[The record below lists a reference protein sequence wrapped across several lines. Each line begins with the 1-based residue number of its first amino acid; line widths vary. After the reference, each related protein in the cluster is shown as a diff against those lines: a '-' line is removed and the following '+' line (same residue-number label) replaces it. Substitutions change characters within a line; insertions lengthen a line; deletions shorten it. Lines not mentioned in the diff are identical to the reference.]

1 MGASPDL
8 AALSRRNPPPHFQLK
23 EPSMATTLIG
33 VNDANAVKLWA
44 KRLAYDIVYRTD
56 ISPLIGD
63 DENSIIQM
71 KSDTAKGAGDQVT
84 FSLMKKLA
92 GDGFTENEV
101 AQGNGESLSL
111 YTDAILI
118 NELGHVVGIPNKGRS
133 IDAQRT
139 LLDLRS
145 AGRRGL
151 KTWWGERMSVSFFNQ
166 VCGYTPQSNL
176 KYTGNNAVIAPT
188 STRRIVVRAAGP
200 TVSTTDEAIT
210 SADTFTLSYVDY
222 ARELAETVG
231 SPIHPINITGVE
243 GGNDI
248 MGLKY
253 VMYLHPY
260 QVTDLR
266 ASTSTGQWLD
276 IQKAAMM
283 GGKISNNPIY
293 TDALGEYNNVILRK
307 SPHVTQGVNSSTGAA
322 ITTVRRAVL
331 VGGQAAAIAFG
342 QDMSD
347 SDFNWNEE
355 LFDHKRKM
363 EISVMTIWGLK
374 KTVFAST
381 DANTVVVSSYAA
393 KHTA

>member
-1 MGASPDL
+1 
-8 AALSRRNPPPHFQLK
+8 
-23 EPSMATTLIG
+23 MATTLIG

-44 KRLAYDIVYRTD
+44 KRLAYDIVYRTE
-56 ISPLIGD
+56 ISPLIGESD
-63 DENSIIQM
+63 NDIIQM
-71 KSDTAKGAGDQVT
+71 KSDTAKGSGDQVT
-84 FSLMKKLA
+84 FSLMKKLS
-92 GDGFTENEV
+92 GDGFTENEI
-101 AQGNGESLSL
+101 AQGNGEALSI

-151 KTWWGERMSVSFFNQ
+151 QTWWGERLSVSFFNQ
-166 VCGYTPQSNL
+166 VCGYNAETRL
-176 KYTGNNAVIAPT
+176 KYSGNNAIIAPT
-188 STRRIVVRAAGP
+188 STRRIVTRVAGP
-200 TVSTTDEAIT
+200 TTSTTDEAIT
-210 SADTFTLSYVDY
+210 SADTFDLRYVDY
-222 ARELAETVG
+222 ARELAETAA
-231 SPIHPINITGVE
+231 SPVRPINILGVA

-266 ASTSTGQWLD
+266 TSTSTGQWLD
-276 IQKAAMM
+276 IQKAALQ
-283 GGKISNNPIY
+283 GGKITNNPIY
-293 TDALGEYNNVILRK
+293 IDAIGEYNNVILRV
-307 SPHVTQGVNSSTGAA
+307 SPHVTQGVNSSTAAA

-331 VGGQAAAIAFG
+331 VGGQSAAIAFG

-347 SDFNWNEE
+347 TDFNWNEE

-374 KTVFAST
+374 KCVFAST

-393 KHTA
+393 KHTN

>member
-1 MGASPDL
+1 
-8 AALSRRNPPPHFQLK
+8 
-23 EPSMATTLIG
+23 MATTLIG

-44 KRLAYDIVYRTD
+44 KRLAYDIVYKTD
-56 ISPLIGD
+56 ISPLIGES
-63 DENSIIQM
+63 ENDIIQM
-71 KSDTAKGAGDQVT
+71 KSETAKGAGDQVT
-84 FSLMKKLA
+84 FSLMKKLSQ
-92 GDGFTENEV
+92 DGITENQT

-118 NELGHVVGIPNKGRS
+118 NELLFNVGIPNKGRS

-145 AGRRGL
+145 AARRGL
-151 KTWWGERMSVSFFNQ
+151 KTLWGERMSTAFFNQ
-166 VCGYTPQSNL
+166 VCGYTVQTDTR
-176 KYTGNNAVIAPT
+176 YTGSNAVIAPT
-188 STRRIVVRAAGP
+188 STRRIVVDVTGP
-200 TVSTTDEAIT
+200 TVNTVDENLV
-210 SADTFTLSYVDY
+210 SADTFTLNYVDY
-222 ARELAETVG
+222 ARELAETVA
-231 SPIHPINITGVE
+231 SPVHPINITGQD

-253 VMYLHPY
+253 VMFLHPY

-266 ASTSTGQWLD
+266 TSTSTGQWFD
-276 IQKAAMM
+276 IQKAAMQ
-283 GGKISNNPIY
+283 GGNISKNPIY
-293 TDALGEYNNVILRK
+293 TDALAEYNNVILRK

-331 VGGQAAAIAFG
+331 CGGQAAAIAFG
-342 QDMSD
+342 QDMSE

-363 EISVMTIWGLK
+363 EVSVMTIWGLK
-374 KTVFAST
+374 KTVYAST